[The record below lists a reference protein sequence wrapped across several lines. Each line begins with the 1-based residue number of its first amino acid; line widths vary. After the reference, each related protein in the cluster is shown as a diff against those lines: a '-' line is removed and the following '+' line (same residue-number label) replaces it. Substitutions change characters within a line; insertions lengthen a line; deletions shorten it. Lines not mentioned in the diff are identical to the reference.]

1 MVEAHKVALVTG
13 ATGGIGQAIAERLA
27 HDGFIVAVHY
37 SGNVQKASSVVEQIL
52 GHGGKATSVQA
63 DASDPV
69 SVKTM
74 FEEVKHLKGSI
85 DVVVHSAGIMP
96 MAKILP
102 EGFEAFK
109 KVIDTNLIGSF
120 NVLSQA
126 AEEVNEGGRI
136 IALSSSVI
144 AKNFPN
150 YGGYIASKL
159 GVEGLVR
166 VLANELTGK
175 NITVNAVAPGPIGT
189 ELFYKGKSDELIDWF
204 KKQAPLNRI
213 GTPEDIAN
221 SISMLSGSDGAW
233 INGQI
238 VRVNG
243 GFA

>member
-37 SGNVQKASSVVEQIL
+37 SGNVHKASSVVEQIL
-52 GHGGKATSVQA
+52 SHGGKATSVQA
-63 DASDPV
+63 DVSDPV

-126 AEEVNEGGRI
+126 AEEVKEGGRI

-189 ELFYKGKSDELIDWF
+189 ELFYKGKSNELIDWF